1 MTFFNESL
9 LRSKASG
16 QDQEVNM
23 CVFGGGSSA
32 PVTDPQAEAAQA
44 AQLKKEQEEKA
55 ALKKQQTAQAVT
67 RATPLV
73 STTPITQMAT
83 SPEPE
88 SDVIKQRKE
97 STVLQRRRMRRGR
110 RSLIT
115 GSGGGIGYY
124 RGNV

>member
-1 MTFFNESL
+1 
-9 LRSKASG
+9 
-16 QDQEVNM
+16 M
-23 CVFGGGSSA
+23 CIFGGGSSA
-32 PVTDPQAEAAQA
+32 PVTDPQAEAAQQ
-44 AQLKKEQEEKA
+44 AQLKKEQEAKA

-73 STTPITQMAT
+73 SATPTAETTP

-124 RGNV
+124 RGRI

>member
-1 MTFFNESL
+1 
-9 LRSKASG
+9 
-16 QDQEVNM
+16 M

-73 STTPITQMAT
+73 
-83 SPEPE
+83 
-88 SDVIKQRKE
+88 
-97 STVLQRRRMRRGR
+97 
-110 RSLIT
+110 
-115 GSGGGIGYY
+115 
-124 RGNV
+124 

>member
-1 MTFFNESL
+1 
-9 LRSKASG
+9 
-16 QDQEVNM
+16 M
-23 CVFGGGSSA
+23 CIFGGGSSA

-55 ALKKQQTAQAVT
+55 AQNLESSVALSK
-67 RATPLV
+67 PLV
-73 STTPITQMAT
+73 STGAS
-83 SPEPE
+83 SPAPTMTVNVPGGQVDIPTE
-88 SDVIKQRKE
+88 STVIQKRKAD
-97 STVLQRRRMRRGR
+97 TVLQRRRMRRGR